1 MSRVHKRWLG
11 VSNQAAPK
19 PKAELI
25 ERVTFTA
32 QAVAAIR
39 DQLEVGGTFRGGLL
53 FGKVEDS
60 NLVVNWVAK
69 GGYPMWTASPLQ
81 VDSHY
86 ALGWAD
92 ALNTVDT
99 EADWVGH
106 WLVYPTSN
114 MHSEL
119 EDAMWVHTA
128 YEAGLASDQQVFVI
142 FGWENGQLVVKPYV
156 RRGEAILLEVEL
168 EKPVR
173 PG

>member
-11 VSNQAAPK
+11 VSSKSEK

-32 QAVAAIR
+32 GAVAAIR
-39 DQLEVGGTFRGGLL
+39 EQLEVSGVFRGGLL
-53 FGKVEDS
+53 FGKVEDGT
-60 NLVVNWVAK
+60 LRVNWVAR
-69 GGYPMWTASPLQ
+69 GGYPMWTTSPLQ

-92 ALNTVDT
+92 ALNTVDV

-106 WLVYPTSN
+106 WLVYATSN
-114 MHSEL
+114 MYSQF

-128 YEAGLASDQQVFVI
+128 YEAGLVSEQQVFVI

-156 RRGEAILLEVEL
+156 MRGEATPLEVEL

-173 PG
+173 TD